1 MLGVTFKPDT
11 DDVRDAPSLTLIPM
25 LQEKGASV
33 RAYDPHARENAEEL
47 LPGVVWCGSA
57 LEAAEKADIAVVVT
71 EWNEFRALDLDTLK
85 GRMRGDVLVD
95 LRNIYLPAQARA
107 AGFNYTSVGR

>member
-1 MLGVTFKPDT
+1 M
-11 DDVRDAPSLTLIPM
+11 
-25 LQEKGASV
+25 
-33 RAYDPHARENAEEL
+33 
-47 LPGVVWCGSA
+47 
-57 LEAAEKADIAVVVT
+57 VVT
-71 EWNEFRALDLDTLK
+71 EWNEFRALDLNTLK